1 MKQITA
7 VLLIIIVLAW
17 AAWMSSAA
25 PLQPGYTSQAWEA
38 VPNGGANIPQPP
50 PAGAGPAAFQEY
62 AYALQTATAYPMAQ
76 ATQQAQMTAAVME
89 QRIFTDGLTATA
101 AFALTQQSADLT
113 AIAVAQTATVQAA
126 QTETAYQNAQAT
138 QTATAQ
144 IAATSLAQTQI
155 APLIQ
160 AQAEAERKTAATREL
175 MFYLLAGV
183 AAVGFLFAVVQY
195 KEHLDDR
202 RTTRQDESTM
212 KRVVRR
218 EGASPI
224 LITKDERVI
233 DPDKAFYPDASLPA
247 PTIEAQERVTQRA
260 QAIQMADRVA
270 RGLSAAPGTH
280 MQNYLAN
287 LATQLN
293 GGTGATMPQLPPQ
306 INVLGAPPPYAEDV
320 ENRLL
325 LEGEGRPA

>member
-17 AAWMSSAA
+17 AAWMSTAA
-25 PLQPGYTSQAWEA
+25 PLQPGYSAQDNFSAPTGEKS
-38 VPNGGANIPQPP
+38 GMQPP
-50 PAGAGPAAFQEY
+50 PEGAGPAAFLEY
-62 AYALQTATAYPMAQ
+62 ANQLQTATALPMVQ
-76 ATQQAQMTAAVME
+76 ATQQAQMTAAFLE
-89 QRIFTDGLTATA
+89 QQIFTDGLTATA
-101 AFALTQQSADLT
+101 AFAATYQSVSLT
-113 AIAVAQTATVQAA
+113 ATSVAQTATVQVA
-126 QTETAYQNAQAT
+126 QTETARQDEQAT

-155 APLIQ
+155 APFIL
-160 AQAEAERKTAATREL
+160 AQAEAERQTAKTRQW
-175 MFYLLAGV
+175 MFYLLAVVVGLV
-183 AAVGFLFAVVQY
+183 ALFVVVQY
-195 KEHLDDR
+195 REYLDDR
-202 RTTRQDESTM
+202 RTKRADESTM
-212 KRVVRR
+212 KRVVPR

-247 PTIEAQERVTQRA
+247 PSAEAQERVTQRA

-280 MQNYLAN
+280 TQNYLAN

-293 GGTGATMPQLPPQ
+293 GGGGHHVPQLPPQ
-306 INVLGAPPPYAEDV
+306 INYLPTPPPYAEAV
-320 ENRLL
+320 ENTLL
-325 LEGEGRPA
+325 LEGEGSPA